1 MSNLGTWTILRLP
14 VFVAV
19 MGCLKGQKQNIALW
33 VYLWTLCGLWG
44 ITFWHGYSLALEMQ
58 RVSFM
63 PSVPETP
70 VHYLLANWLDIAEM
84 ALLMA
89 LPPILYF
96 YNRRKLRILSVG

>member
-1 MSNLGTWTILRLP
+1 
-14 VFVAV
+14 
-19 MGCLKGQKQNIALW
+19 
-33 VYLWTLCGLWG
+33 
-44 ITFWHGYSLALEMQ
+44 
-58 RVSFM
+58 M

-96 YNRRKLRILSVG
+96 YNRHKLRILSVG